1 MPLRRQ
7 HSAVYSTCLFCHSEL
22 GANEVIE
29 RFPVGRRLAFDST
42 KGRLWVVCRKCERWN
57 LTPIEERWEAIE
69 DCERLFESARL
80 RVATDNI
87 GLARLREGLELVRV
101 GTALRPEF
109 AAWRY
114 GDQFG
119 KRRTRN
125 IIYTSAGIVLVGGVM
140 IGGMTSG
147 LIAGG
152 GWGMYQGVKGLY
164 DIIDQRRTRLR
175 LTLPETGELV
185 TLRKY
190 HINHSELT
198 RMETDWRLRLSYLP
212 PDTGLTKDSYKSID
226 VTGPDA
232 LRIAGQLLPKINSSG
247 GSKKEVQDAVQLVSQ
262 YPDTDR
268 LFKSQAKSAPR
279 RYPTEAKF
287 PSSAAIFKLP
297 LYVRL
302 ALEMS
307 SHEEQERRALEG
319 ELALLQA
326 AWRQAEEVANIADDM
341 FLPEGTDAKLEELK
355 KRG

>member
-1 MPLRRQ
+1 M
-7 HSAVYSTCLFCHSEL
+7 YSTCLFCHGEL
-22 GANEVIE
+22 GSNEVVE
-29 RFPVGRRLAFDST
+29 KFPVGRRLAFDSE

-69 DCERLFESARL
+69 ACQRFFETARL

-87 GLARLREGLELVRV
+87 GLARLSEGLELVRV
-101 GTALRPEF
+101 GTALPPEF

-119 KRRTRN
+119 KRRTRSV
-125 IIYTSAGIVLVGGVM
+125 IYTAAGIVVVGGVV

-152 GWGMYQGVKGLY
+152 SWGMWQGAKGLY
-164 DIIDQRRTRLR
+164 DLIDDRRTRLR

-185 TLRKY
+185 SLRKR
-190 HINHSELT
+190 HIAHSELMRT
-198 RMETDWRLRLSYLP
+198 ETDWRLRLSYLP
-212 PDTGLTKDSYKSID
+212 PDGSLVKYSYKMID

-232 LRIAGQLLPKINSSG
+232 LRVAGQLLPKINSSG
-247 GSKKEVQDAVQLVSQ
+247 GSRKEVQDAVQLVGQ
-262 YPDTDR
+262 YPDTER

-279 RYPTEAKF
+279 RYPTEGKN
-287 PSSAAIFKLP
+287 PSNASIARLP

-326 AWRQAEEVANIADDM
+326 AWRQAEEVAKIADDM
-341 FLPEGTDAKLEELK
+341 FLPEGTNEKLDELK
-355 KRG
+355 RRDRGSKSEG